1 MTEFETSGTVAPDIS
16 ELEKDGSV
24 RISEEVVASVAIK
37 TIAGIDGVTLATPD
51 FITGIRLGRKTV
63 SAVRVNVSYESKV
76 PDVIVDAYVS
86 VRYGMRLP
94 DVCWDL
100 QETVKQQV
108 EKITGCKI
116 KCVNVYVCNID
127 FSQVD
132 RTVSDSEQCV

>member
-1 MTEFETSGTVAPDIS
+1 MADFETSSTPVPDIN
-16 ELEKDGSV
+16 ELEKDGAI
-24 RISEEVVASVAIK
+24 RISEETVATVAIK
-37 TIAGIDGVTLATPD
+37 AISTIDGVSLATPD

-63 SAVRVNVSYESKV
+63 SAVRVNVAYENRL
-76 PDVIVDAYVS
+76 PDIILDAYVS

-100 QETVKQQV
+100 QEKVKQQV

-116 KCVNVYVCNID
+116 KAVNVYVCNID

-132 RTVSDSEQCV
+132 RTVSAS